1 MPTAASRLL
10 VQEGIAKKFVSEI
23 KKIFEK
29 AGKSMG
35 QSTFD
40 HSSSPHGPVAD
51 QAQLD
56 RIMSYIS
63 KGKNSATLVTGGE
76 KKGSR
81 GCFIEPTLFLNPD
94 ENSPIWTEEIFG
106 PVLTVKTFKTEE
118 EAIELA
124 NNSIYGLA
132 GMFTL
137 VVEVHMENFSAFLLT
152 TVQLVYTPAM

>member
-1 MPTAASRLL
+1 MSTAASRLL
-10 VQEGIAKKFVSEI
+10 IQEGIAEKFVGEI
-23 KKIFEK
+23 KKIFET

-40 HSSSPHGPVAD
+40 PSSGPHGPVAD
-51 QAQLD
+51 QIQLD
-56 RIMSYIS
+56 RIMSYVS
-63 KGKNSATLVTGGE
+63 KGKNTATLVTGGE

-124 NNSIYGLA
+124 NDTIFGLA
-132 GMFTL
+132 GMLSL
-137 VVEVHMENFSAFLLT
+137 VVQVHVDNRSRVLLT
-152 TVQLVYTPAM
+152 VV